1 MTTVFSLAL
10 DVMAAKRLTR
20 LAVEDAIANEVR
32 EKVWDQFPRNQSKL
46 GYLISCHACTSVWA
60 GALVRSGLLPGFVR
74 DTLAVS
80 ELVLV
85 AQRFI
90 DDGGSRQ

>member
-1 MTTVFSLAL
+1 MTTVLSLAL

-20 LAVEDAIANEVR
+20 LAVEDAIADEVR

-46 GYLISCHACTSVWA
+46 GYLISCHACSSVWA
-60 GALVRSGLLPGFVR
+60 AAIVRSGFLPRLVR

-90 DDGGSRQ
+90 DDAGKG

>member
-1 MTTVFSLAL
+1 
-10 DVMAAKRLTR
+10 
-20 LAVEDAIANEVR
+20 
-32 EKVWDQFPRNQSKL
+32 
-46 GYLISCHACTSVWA
+46 VWA
-60 GALVRSGLLPGFVR
+60 AAIVRSGFLPRLVR

-90 DDGGSRQ
+90 DDAGKG

>member
-1 MTTVFSLAL
+1 MGTVLSLAL

-20 LAVEDAIANEVR
+20 LAVDDAIADEVR
-32 EKVWDQFPRNQSKL
+32 DKVWDRFPKGRSKV

-60 GALVRSGLLPGFVR
+60 GALVRSGVLPGVVR
-74 DTLAVS
+74 DTLAIS

-90 DDGGSRQ
+90 DD

>member
-1 MTTVFSLAL
+1 VGTVLSLAL

-20 LAVEDAIANEVR
+20 LAVDDAIADEVR
-32 EKVWDQFPRNQSKL
+32 DKVWDRFPKNRSKL

-60 GALVRSGLLPGFVR
+60 GAVVRSGVLPRFVR
-74 DTLAVS
+74 DTLAMS

-85 AQRFI
+85 AQRLI
-90 DDGGSRQ
+90 DD

>member
-1 MTTVFSLAL
+1 MRPVLSLAL

-20 LAVEDAIANEVR
+20 LAVDDAIVNGLR
-32 EKVWDQFPRNQSKL
+32 EKVWDRFPSEKSKL

-60 GALVRSGLLPGFVR
+60 GALVRSGALPRFAR
-74 DTLAVS
+74 DTLALS

-90 DDGGSRQ
+90 DD